1 MTRLFRITAMRT
13 GCGALII
20 INYVS
25 RYYGWLARR
34 GSRTASLIRSS
45 RLDSMW
51 HNRSSDVAQRQSP
64 DQFHRCPHATAASES
79 GIVWVGPAD
88 DDDDDCGAGVG
99 ASHGHPWQL
108 DLNFPFQIFQSKD
121 RLDILF
127 EEYHGFVRLAMDP
140 AKPPRPDTWVAPSDA
155 AMEIPVIETTDFQKG
170 FWLDVNGTP
179 ASKMSGPCRT
189 DLVPPY
195 DDSLLL
201 ISQPLCCASRS
212 SNLGDAT

>member
-1 MTRLFRITAMRT
+1 MTRLFRITARRT

-127 EEYHGFVRLAMDP
+127 EEYHGFVRVAMDP
-140 AKPPRPDTWVAPSDA
+140 AKAAAPGYMGRSIGRWDGDTGDRDHRLPERFLARRQRYAGIQDVRPMPH
-155 AMEIPVIETTDFQKG
+155 
-170 FWLDVNGTP
+170 
-179 ASKMSGPCRT
+179 
-189 DLVPPY
+189 
-195 DDSLLL
+195 
-201 ISQPLCCASRS
+201 
-212 SNLGDAT
+212 